1 MAIHPAEHLAT
12 VDLNLLRALHALLI
26 ERHVGRAARRAST
39 SQPAMSRALAKLRL
53 LFSDELLVRV
63 GQTMQPTSRALEL
76 LEPLE
81 EVLGRVRELVTG
93 KQFDP
98 PTATGTVRI
107 AALDV
112 LAYMVVPKLL
122 KILAAEAPH
131 VDLQVAQWSHRWR
144 EHLES
149 GDVDITIGQPIGQEP
164 GIYSQLLVRN
174 TWACVLRRGHP
185 ALAGRWTKERF
196 AGLSHLLVDVTGKG
210 GGQIDVALAKHGLA
224 RRIGLRMPYVV
235 LSPLIVAESDLVLT
249 TARWLAETMAASHPL
264 VVKPTPVELTPVD
277 LPMVWHERTHRDPR
291 QRWMRNL
298 LLRVAREQ
306 AGKAPVMR

>member
-122 KILAAEAPH
+122 K
-131 VDLQVAQWSHRWR
+131 
-144 EHLES
+144 
-149 GDVDITIGQPIGQEP
+149 
-164 GIYSQLLVRN
+164 
-174 TWACVLRRGHP
+174 
-185 ALAGRWTKERF
+185 
-196 AGLSHLLVDVTGKG
+196 
-210 GGQIDVALAKHGLA
+210 
-224 RRIGLRMPYVV
+224 
-235 LSPLIVAESDLVLT
+235 
-249 TARWLAETMAASHPL
+249 
-264 VVKPTPVELTPVD
+264 
-277 LPMVWHERTHRDPR
+277 
-291 QRWMRNL
+291 
-298 LLRVAREQ
+298 
-306 AGKAPVMR
+306 